1 MAHFEWFN
9 VTRQPHKFNLVKLRN
24 MKQGQTFEVVGVVRN
39 VNKLHFILSF
49 AGEGEN
55 KEREIACVPF
65 SKFLKCK
72 RLGEL
77 ISIIDSQCSVD
88 MIEKSIKSVR
98 GEKPFTLSIAQLGD
112 EEVFIGF

>member
-1 MAHFEWFN
+1 
-9 VTRQPHKFNLVKLRN
+9 

-39 VNKLHFILSF
+39 AYKLNFVLSF

-55 KEREIACVPF
+55 KERELACIPF
-65 SKFLKCK
+65 SKFLKCR
-72 RLGEL
+72 RLGKL
-77 ISIIDSQCSVD
+77 VSIIDSQCSVD

-112 EEVFIGF
+112 EEAFIGF